1 MARVSSLKRLKVSQ
15 VVLVRLRRAALARL
29 LRSSSVISGISL
41 SPTGR
46 AVILWTVPLLTPT
59 VGFKKIELK
68 RSKNSRGIEKI
79 KGHYLDQSSVPAAL
93 ACGDVAGQ
101 GLSEVGV
108 SPLLSL
114 QQFLSSRFVL
124 RLAMLVPVSGVDE
137 IV

>member
-1 MARVSSLKRLKVSQ
+1 M
-15 VVLVRLRRAALARL
+15 
-29 LRSSSVISGISL
+29 
-41 SPTGR
+41 
-46 AVILWTVPLLTPT
+46 ILWTVPLLTPT

-79 KGHYLDQSSVPAAL
+79 KGHNLDQSSVPAAL

>member
-15 VVLVRLRRAALARL
+15 VMLVRLRRAALARL
-29 LRSSSVISGISL
+29 SRSSSVISL